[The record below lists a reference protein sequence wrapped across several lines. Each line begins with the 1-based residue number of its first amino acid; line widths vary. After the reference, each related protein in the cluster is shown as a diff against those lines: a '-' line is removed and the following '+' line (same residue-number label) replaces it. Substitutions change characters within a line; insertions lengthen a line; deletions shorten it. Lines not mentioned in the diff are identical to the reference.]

1 MLRNNLS
8 SSMKQPYHLS
18 VVFFLFFFSVLLKS
32 LVWMQNKEQKS
43 GFMQYG
49 GSHTGAKPKHYSLSL
64 YCSCGSGQA
73 SSLCEVSS
81 RYIITFYQ
89 PGVHKDICSNA
100 GCLTPH
106 SANHFFLFLISS
118 NFSLRLR
125 MDVHASM

>member
-1 MLRNNLS
+1 
-8 SSMKQPYHLS
+8 
-18 VVFFLFFFSVLLKS
+18 
-32 LVWMQNKEQKS
+32 MQNKEQKS

-64 YCSCGSGQA
+64 FQSIPYFSSCGSGQA

-106 SANHFFLFLISS
+106 SANHFVLFLISS